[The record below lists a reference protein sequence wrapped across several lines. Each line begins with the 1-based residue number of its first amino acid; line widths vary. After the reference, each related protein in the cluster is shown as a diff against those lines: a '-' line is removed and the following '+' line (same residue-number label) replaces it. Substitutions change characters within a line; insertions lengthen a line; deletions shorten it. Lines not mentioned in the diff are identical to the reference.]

1 VIFWRYEATLDESI
15 VDQPMTALCTYP
27 LVGSGGCDVLDVTH
41 THQSAIANRG
51 GAWEVIETAALK
63 HAKEEIRK
71 LNEEL
76 EQRVTER
83 TLELRAA
90 RAELARVERLT
101 TMGQLAAS
109 ITHEIAQ
116 PVSAMVTN
124 GNSCL
129 RWLNSAT
136 PDLAEAREAWRVAS
150 NGNRANEVFRSI
162 RSLVQKA
169 EPRVALLDIGTVVEE
184 VLDLARGELQQYNV
198 AVLTELEADLPLVL
212 GDQIQLQQVLL
223 NLIMNA
229 IQAMSDVHD
238 RPRDLVIRCK
248 AQDGVLIAVEDS
260 GAGLDPAAGDR
271 IFESMF
277 TTKSDG
283 MGMGL
288 SISRSIIAAHGGRI
302 WASPGAPFGAIFQVA
317 LPERST
323 APGSER
329 DEHPG

>member
-1 VIFWRYEATLDESI
+1 
-15 VDQPMTALCTYP
+15 M
-27 LVGSGGCDVLDVTH
+27 
-41 THQSAIANRG
+41 
-51 GAWEVIETAALK
+51 
-63 HAKEEIRK
+63 
-71 LNEEL
+71 
-76 EQRVTER
+76 
-83 TLELRAA
+83 
-90 RAELARVERLT
+90 
-101 TMGQLAAS
+101 
-109 ITHEIAQ
+109 
-116 PVSAMVTN
+116 
-124 GNSCL
+124 
-129 RWLNSAT
+129 
-136 PDLAEAREAWRVAS
+136 AS

-162 RSLVQKA
+162 RSLVQQA

-184 VLDLARGELQQYNV
+184 VLDLARTELQQYNV

-212 GDQIQLQQVLL
+212 GDRIQLQQVLL

-229 IQAMSDVHD
+229 IQAMSDVHG

-271 IFESMF
+271 IFESTF

-288 SISRSIIAAHGGRI
+288 LISRSIIAAHGGWI